1 MSGVR
6 VPVRVLKPLANFKEE
21 DIVLL
26 PEEDVKALWS
36 YGLVEVVDE
45 MSRMVGEVDRV
56 LAAEKENEPLS
67 ELPEDLYERAGFWMW
82 YAENYVRTNPKE
94 DIDAINIKL
103 AKLATLRKKVQA
115 LRAIRLNKILKAAM
129 LRPHSETILSR
140 LSPEEAE
147 VYEYLSDFVER
158 WLE

>member
-6 VPVRVLKPLANFKEE
+6 VPVRVLKPLANFKES
-21 DIVLL
+21 DIILL
-26 PEEDVKALWS
+26 QEKDVKALWS

-45 MSRMVGEVDRV
+45 TSRMVGEVDRV
-56 LAAEKENEPLS
+56 LTEEKENEPLS
-67 ELPEDLYERAGFWMW
+67 ELPEGLYERAEFWMW
-82 YAENYVRTNPKE
+82 YAENYIRRHPE
-94 DIDAINIKL
+94 DTDAIAVKL

-147 VYEYLSDFVER
+147 VYEYLSGFVER

>member
-1 MSGVR
+1 MSEVR

-26 PEEDVKALWS
+26 PEEAVKVLWS

-45 MSRMVGEVDRV
+45 MNRMVGEVDRV
-56 LAAEKENEPLS
+56 LTAEKENEPLS

-82 YAENYVRTNPKE
+82 YAENYIRQHSKDT
-94 DIDAINIKL
+94 DAITVKL
-103 AKLATLRKKVQA
+103 AKLATLKKKVQT
-115 LRAIRLNKILKAAM
+115 LRAIRLNKILKAARM
-129 LRPHSETILSR
+129 RPHSETILSR

-147 VYEYLSDFVER
+147 VYEYLSSVAER
-158 WLE
+158 WLG